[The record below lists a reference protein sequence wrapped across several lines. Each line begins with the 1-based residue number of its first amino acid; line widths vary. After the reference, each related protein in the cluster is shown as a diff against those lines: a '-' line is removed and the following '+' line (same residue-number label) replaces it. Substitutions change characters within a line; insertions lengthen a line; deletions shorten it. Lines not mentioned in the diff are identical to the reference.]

1 MADDRDG
8 YLDAFGVPV
17 QVKGF
22 PAVGILDEDFE
33 AVELGSRPGIES
45 RAPVLLLTN
54 RDVSRL
60 ELARGDAV
68 SVWDTETS
76 IWTDY
81 QASRLEPMT
90 DGFTR
95 VRLIVGAL

>member
-17 QVKGF
+17 QVKGQ
-22 PAVGILDEDFE
+22 PLVGILDEDYE
-33 AVELGSRPGIES
+33 GVELGARPGIDS
-45 RAPVLLLTN
+45 RAPFLLLKTP
-54 RDVSRL
+54 DVSDVS
-60 ELARGDAV
+60 LARGDAV
-68 SVWDTETS
+68 TVWDTETS
-76 IWTDY
+76 TWTDY